1 VTALAAPYL
10 GWIAPAHQ
18 MTSEHL
24 PRVRE
29 ALAGRYDVERELG
42 AGGMATVYLA
52 RDRKHD
58 RPVALKVLRPELSA
72 ALGAERF
79 HAEIK
84 VTARLTHPHILALYD
99 SGEAAGMLYYVM
111 PYVEGESLRDRLSRE
126 KRLPVEEALRIASAV
141 SGALAYAHAHEVVHR
156 DIKPENIM
164 LQNGHALVADFGIA
178 RAVGAAG
185 ADRLTVTGL
194 LLGTPLYMSPEQAS
208 GEVVIDGRS
217 DVYSLACVLF
227 EMLTGEAP
235 FTGATMQA
243 VIAKRFTQSAPS
255 AIEKRGD
262 VPKAIDQAL
271 RRALVRDPGER
282 VASATQF
289 TEMLAAAMMAA
300 QAVASGGARGDR
312 SGDAEV
318 PCIAVLPFTNM
329 SADQEAEFFSDG
341 ITEEILNALAKLGG
355 LRVIARTS
363 SFAFKGKSVDVRE
376 IGKALG
382 AGHILEGSVRKS
394 GNKLRITAQLIEARS
409 GHHLWSEKY
418 DRDMSDIFAVQDEVT
433 AAIRDELSKHL
444 LGIGQVV
451 TLATQSIDA
460 ETYEAFLR
468 GRHLLDQRAEGMRQG
483 IQLLKQVVE
492 RAPAYAPG
500 HAMLSSAFAIL
511 GFYCV
516 MPPKDAFGL
525 ARSSAQRAL
534 ELDPTDSRAHVLAGH
549 CALFL
554 DWNWSD
560 SEKHYALAE
569 EKGGADFW
577 AMGAGSFRLASI
589 GQHDEAIARARRAIE
604 TDPLNPSAH
613 THCATILTLGRRF
626 EEGLAACERC
636 IEIAPDYSE
645 AYRFKGMIQMFQGR
659 LEGARTDLRR
669 AVDLSRRHPWSVMN
683 LIEAENRLG
692 HVEEAR
698 ALVAELRE
706 RAAREYIPAYLDLYE
721 SRIGDHPDLDRA
733 FTALDRMIDARE
745 FWLVMLRA
753 DAAVDWIRQDPRFEG
768 VCRRVGIPAWAG

>member
-52 RDRKHD
+52 RDLKHD
-58 RPVALKVLRPELSA
+58 RSVALKVLRPELSA

-126 KRLPVEEALRIASAV
+126 KRLPVEDALRIASAV
-141 SGALAYAHAHEVVHR
+141 SGALAYAHTHEVVHR

-194 LLGTPLYMSPEQAS
+194 LMGTPLYMSPEQAS

-255 AIEKRGD
+255 AMEKRGD

-289 TEMLAAAMMAA
+289 ADMLAAAMIAA
-300 QAVASGGARGDR
+300 QAVVASGGKPAKSD
-312 SGDAEV
+312 ST
-318 PCIAVLPFTNM
+318 PTIAVLPFANM

-341 ITEEILNALAKLGG
+341 MSEEILNALAKLSG

-363 SFAFKGKSVDVRE
+363 SFAFKGKNVDVRE
-376 IGKALG
+376 IGKTLG
-382 AGHILEGSVRKS
+382 AGHILEGSVRKA
-394 GNKLRITAQLIEARS
+394 GNRLRITAQLIDASS
-409 GHHLWSEKY
+409 GHHIWSEKY

-444 LGIGQVV
+444 LGIGEHRTQ
-451 TLATQSIDA
+451 ATPDIDHP
-460 ETYEAFLR
+460 TYEMFLR
-468 GRHLLDQRAEGMRQG
+468 GRMLLDQRAEGMRQG
-483 IQLLKQVVE
+483 IQLLKEVSE
-492 RAPAYAPG
+492 RAPRFAPG
-500 HAMLSSAFAIL
+500 HAMLGAAYTVLAFYAAL
-511 GFYCV
+511 
-516 MPPKDAFGL
+516 PPRQAFGL
-525 ARSSAQRAL
+525 ARQSALRAI
-534 ELDPTDSRAHVLAGH
+534 ELDFNQSRAHVIAGH
-549 CALFL
+549 HACFQ
-554 DWNWSD
+554 DWDWKAAR
-560 SEKHYALAE
+560 EHYGNAE
-569 EKGGADFW
+569 RVGGSDFW
-577 AMGAGSFRLASI
+577 GLAS
-589 GQHDEAIARARRAIE
+589 GTFMLAAFGEHERACSGSRLGAAA
-604 TDPLNPSAH
+604 DPLNPSAM
-613 THCATILTLGRRF
+613 THYAMILSLTGRFGESLEVSR
-626 EEGLAACERC
+626 RC

-645 AYRFKGMIQMFQGR
+645 GHRMAGDALLQLGR
-659 LEGARTDLRR
+659 LEEGR
-669 AVDLSRRHPWSVMN
+669 AMMEKAVTLSGRHQWSVVSMLFAEHLTGRRDAMAP
-683 LIEAENRLG
+683 LI
-692 HVEEAR
+692 
-698 ALVAELRE
+698 AELNE
-706 RAAREYIPAYLDLYE
+706 RSEREYITRLFPYIEAFVQDP
-721 SRIGDHPDLDRA
+721 IDLDRCFA
-733 FTALDRMIDARE
+733 AIEIAIEARE
-745 FWLVMLRA
+745 PWLVMLRV
-753 DAAVDWIRQDPRFEG
+753 DPMYAALRGDPRFEQL
-768 VCRRVGIPAWAG
+768 CQRIGIPPLAT